1 MKTPNTMRPAEG
13 PQAQVSRRAWQAA
26 LVACLLLGAV
36 LRLHAIGQKSLWVD
50 EASIYYLADRP
61 LPQVVVEASLTEAH
75 PPLYPLLLSVWSHFG
90 SSEGWLRSLS
100 VLASVAAVAAAA
112 ALARRLYDARAG
124 ILAGV
129 LAATSAYQVYF
140 AQEMRF
146 HALSILLA
154 GAAAIALDSALR
166 GKGWVRWAMWTAAS
180 TLLLYTYLYG
190 ALVIAAL
197 TLAALLTARGRRRW
211 KGLLV
216 SGIVTTLAFLPWLEV
231 VLARARLAEQAAQAI
246 RPGPMPGDLLATLVR
261 FSFGFLQEDTAAL
274 WMLSVPVAALLAWS
288 LARSTRPVSTL
299 LAVALFLPPAAV
311 LAMPWKIHVYEPRHL
326 VLLTPFFFAALAGG
340 LTRIRASLLRRA
352 MTIFLIAGN
361 AASLM
366 VYYRP
371 ELVKEDWRQAA
382 GIVAARAAT
391 EDVILFSPDYCG
403 FAFDYYYRG
412 QHRRSGV
419 DSAALRGGIESIASH
434 NPRIWLV
441 ENHSLTSLP
450 RATARNTLSRT
461 HIPGEAA
468 VLPGMKG
475 LIRVT
480 LYERRDLSPAADVH
494 H

>member
-1 MKTPNTMRPAEG
+1 MAPLFRAAIEIGRHRTVATETRTTSKADLLSAGLDPA
-13 PQAQVSRRAWQAA
+13 VIR
-26 LVACLLLGAV
+26 LLG
-36 LRLHAIGQKSLWVD
+36 
-50 EASIYYLADRP
+50 
-61 LPQVVVEASLTEAH
+61 
-75 PPLYPLLLSVWSHFG
+75 
-90 SSEGWLRSLS
+90 
-100 VLASVAAVAAAA
+100 
-112 ALARRLYDARAG
+112 DARAR
-124 ILAGV
+124 I
-129 LAATSAYQVYF
+129 
-140 AQEMRF
+140 
-146 HALSILLA
+146 
-154 GAAAIALDSALR
+154 
-166 GKGWVRWAMWTAAS
+166 
-180 TLLLYTYLYG
+180 
-190 ALVIAAL
+190 
-197 TLAALLTARGRRRW
+197 RRY
-211 KGLLV
+211 V
-216 SGIVTTLAFLPWLEV
+216 CIE
-231 VLARARLAEQAAQAI
+231 
-246 RPGPMPGDLLATLVR
+246 
-261 FSFGFLQEDTAAL
+261 
-274 WMLSVPVAALLAWS
+274 
-288 LARSTRPVSTL
+288 
-299 LAVALFLPPAAV
+299 AVALFLPPAAV